1 MGETVNQ
8 MYRLLGRAAHPRQRR
23 SGLVLVALAGI
34 ALMVAS
40 CGSSP
45 TSTGST
51 GSTATGGTQSP
62 AASGPLGPANVATGT
77 PIKVGFVTDG
87 KTAAADLSSTAP
99 AAQAAASYV
108 NGHLGGIHGH
118 PIQVIVC
125 DDQQTSAGATNCGNQ
140 MVQDNVVAVVQAS
153 SLYDNLVY
161 PPVAAAKIPYVED
174 GSSTAPILA
183 GKRSYIITNGLVY
196 ALAGPAKLGAQAGV
210 KVAGGFFLAVPSA
223 EGIVTLTPMIYHRA
237 GIDLKYVQIPPGTAD
252 PTPQVETVL
261 RANPQQVA
269 LIMDPADCVNTLKA
283 IKSLGYT
290 KPIYI
295 IQQCIG
301 GPSYTASLPGG
312 YAGMKLTT
320 NSDLDPKNPQT
331 KIFAA
336 AMAAYQPSV
345 VINGDTYG
353 GWRPMIAFAEAMSGL
368 SGTATKDSV
377 AQAFATMSPQP
388 YPLGDGLTFQCNRKA
403 VPSAPA
409 LCSAGALATTVDKN
423 GNPVGAYTIITA
435 GELLS

>member
-1 MGETVNQ
+1 M
-8 MYRLLGRAAHPRQRR
+8 
-23 SGLVLVALAGI
+23 LVASAGI
-34 ALMVAS
+34 ALVVAS
-40 CGSSP
+40 CSSSP
-45 TSTGST
+45 ASTGS
-51 GSTATGGTQSP
+51 GSTPTGGTQSS
-62 AASGPLGPANVATGT
+62 AASGPLGPAKVATGT

-87 KTAAADLSSTAP
+87 KTASADLSSTAP
-99 AAQAAASYV
+99 AAQAAASYI
-108 NGHLGGIHGH
+108 NGHLDGIHGH
-118 PIQVIVC
+118 PIQVVVC
-125 DDQQTSAGATNCGNQ
+125 DDQQTSTGATNCGNQ
-140 MVQDNVVAVVQAS
+140 MVEDNVVAVMQAS

-161 PPVAAAKIPYVED
+161 PPVAAANIPYVED

-196 ALAGPAKLGAQAGV
+196 ALAGPAKLGAEAGV

-223 EGIVTLTPMIYHRA
+223 EGIVTLTPQIYKRA
-237 GIDLKYVQIPPGTAD
+237 GITLKYVQIPPGTAD

-261 RANPQQVA
+261 RSNPQQVA
-269 LIMDPADCVNTLKA
+269 LIMDPTDCVNTLKA

-301 GPSYTASLPGG
+301 GPSYTADLPGG

-320 NSDLDPKNPQT
+320 NSDLDPNNPQT
-331 KIFAA
+331 KIFNA

-345 VINGDTYG
+345 TIDGDTYG

-368 SGTATKDSV
+368 QGTATKDSV

-423 GNPVGAYTIITA
+423 GNPTGSYTVVTA
-435 GELLS
+435 ANLLG

>member
-1 MGETVNQ
+1 MNQ
-8 MYRLLGRAAHPRQRR
+8 MFWLLGRAAPPRLRR
-23 SGLVLVALAGI
+23 SGLVVVASAGI
-34 ALMVAS
+34 ALVVAS
-40 CGSSP
+40 CSSSS

-51 GSTATGGTQSP
+51 GSSRSTATGGTQSS
-62 AASGPLGPANVATGT
+62 AAADPLGPAKVATGA

-99 AAQAAASYV
+99 AAQAAASYI

-140 MVQDNVVAVVQAS
+140 MVQDNVVAVMQAS

-161 PPVAAAKIPYVED
+161 PPVAAAQIPYVED

-196 ALAGPAKLGAQAGV
+196 ALAGPAKLGALDGV

-223 EGIVTLTPMIYHRA
+223 EGIVTLTPQIYRRA
-237 GIDLKYVQIPPGTAD
+237 GIDLKFVQIPPGTAD
-252 PTPQVETVL
+252 PTPQVQSVL
-261 RANPQQVA
+261 RSNPQQVA
-269 LIMDPADCVNTLKA
+269 LIMDPADCVSTLKA
-283 IKSLGYT
+283 IKSLGYS

-301 GPSYTASLPGG
+301 GPKFTANLPGG

-331 KIFAA
+331 KLFNAT
-336 AMAAYQPSV
+336 MAAYQPNV

-353 GWRPMIAFAEAMSGL
+353 GWRPMIAFGEAMTGL
-368 SGTATKDSV
+368 QGTATKDSV

-388 YPLGDGLTFQCNRKA
+388 YPLGNGLTFQCDRKA

-409 LCSAGALATTVDKN
+409 ICSAGALATTVDKD
-423 GNPVGAYTIITA
+423 GNPVGKYTVVTA
-435 GELLS
+435 ANLLG